1 MKQIVK
7 LTLIFVMCFSFITT
21 VNASEVNEEIS
32 IQEIDQILIEAN
44 TPQSVIDTLDD
55 EMKKFIYSN
64 SGEDIEY
71 IETTKEDSEGINMRA
86 SGYQISSNDLE
97 LSVLA
102 FKVQGQNQVDIYP
115 SYEWKTMVKP
125 NGKNYFA
132 YSVTDSYSVV
142 PGKRSNQAW
151 YRNRTNQAWQE
162 GATMAYT
169 RSQITGYEHQ
179 GITLGKP
186 AGAGYIR
193 GNAYMRVDI
202 DRSNPVKKIAIAY
215 VHDTSTSSSFSY
227 GVSYGIATIG
237 VTPSSSNVG
246 YLNNIFYL
254 NY

>member
-102 FKVQGQNQVDIYP
+102 FKVQG
-115 SYEWKTMVKP
+115 
-125 NGKNYFA
+125 
-132 YSVTDSYSVV
+132 
-142 PGKRSNQAW
+142 
-151 YRNRTNQAWQE
+151 
-162 GATMAYT
+162 
-169 RSQITGYEHQ
+169 
-179 GITLGKP
+179 
-186 AGAGYIR
+186 
-193 GNAYMRVDI
+193 
-202 DRSNPVKKIAIAY
+202 
-215 VHDTSTSSSFSY
+215 
-227 GVSYGIATIG
+227 
-237 VTPSSSNVG
+237 
-246 YLNNIFYL
+246 
-254 NY
+254 

>member
-7 LTLIFVMCFSFITT
+7 LTLMLVMCFSFITI
-21 VNASEVNEEIS
+21 VNANEVNGEIS

-44 TPQSVIDTLDD
+44 TPQSVIDKLDD

-71 IETTKEDSEGINMRA
+71 IETTKEASDGINMRA

-102 FKVQGQNQVDIYP
+102 FKVQGQIDIYP
-115 SYEWKTMVKP
+115 SYEWKKTVKP
-125 NGKNYFA
+125 NGKDYFA

-169 RSQITGYEHQ
+169 RSQFTGYEHQ

-186 AGAGYIR
+186 AGACYIR

-227 GVSYGIATIG
+227 GVSYGVASIG

-246 YLNNIFYL
+246 YLNKIFSL